1 MIRRYD
7 LDESGLLEQDALMPL
22 TVNLLLKVRNSH
34 RPYEMDLDCFSCI
47 CQVDLKMEIVTPPG
61 FLSDNQERIDSLVNE
76 LEATAHIA
84 PPPPSEP

>member
-1 MIRRYD
+1 
-7 LDESGLLEQDALMPL
+7 
-22 TVNLLLKVRNSH
+22 
-34 RPYEMDLDCFSCI
+34 MDLDCFSCI

-84 PPPPSEP
+84 PPHRALTLCHLQASLSTTSMASGTISASTYKVVQNSIL